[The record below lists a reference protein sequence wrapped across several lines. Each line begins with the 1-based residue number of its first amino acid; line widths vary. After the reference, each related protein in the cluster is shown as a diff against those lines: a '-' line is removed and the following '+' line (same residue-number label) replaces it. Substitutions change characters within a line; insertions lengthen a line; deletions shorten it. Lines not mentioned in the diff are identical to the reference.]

1 MGTKLKNLR
10 PSEAFEDAMRR
21 SLAAGFGGFL
31 VLGAVNTSGAI
42 PVLYSS
48 LVIVS
53 GMEAAFLGSLTL
65 LVAYYHRRWK
75 LGFFGAVLSLC
86 LPYFVNLVWMK
97 LSGRSLIYAVATLV
111 ILGGVTVEVIHRK
124 ISGPQP
130 DDDIEEE
137 QIRNFIGE
145 MDANFTWVDRV
156 TWLCITVGVVM
167 LFVLLSRHA

>member
-1 MGTKLKNLR
+1 METKLRNLR

-31 VLGAVNTSGAI
+31 VIGVLNTGAI
-42 PVLYSS
+42 PALYSS
-48 LVIVS
+48 LAIVS
-53 GMEAAFLGSLTL
+53 GMEVAFFGSLTL
-65 LVAYYHRRWK
+65 LVAYYHGRWK
-75 LGFFGAVLSLC
+75 LGFFGAVLSLF

-97 LSGRSLIYAVATLV
+97 LSGRSLIYPVAALV

-137 QIRNFIGE
+137 QLRNFIGE
-145 MDANFTWVDRV
+145 MDANITWVDRV
-156 TWLCITVGVVM
+156 TWLCIAVGVVM
-167 LFVLLSRHA
+167 LFVLLLR